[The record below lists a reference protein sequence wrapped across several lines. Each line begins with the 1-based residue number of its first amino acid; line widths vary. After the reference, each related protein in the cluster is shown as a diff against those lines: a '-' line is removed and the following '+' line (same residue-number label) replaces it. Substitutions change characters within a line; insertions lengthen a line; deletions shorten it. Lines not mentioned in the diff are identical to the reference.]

1 MILKHKLIKQVILP
15 RWYIRCSDGYR
26 FNVDFTDF
34 NIEAELD
41 RVVLFSVDDDG
52 TKKLLA
58 EVNSV
63 GKYQTD
69 SNQLLIIFH
78 SDCDLSM
85 RGFRAVVSVVE
96 IDVPQTTTTA
106 PLETTAAT
114 LQTTAAS
121 LETTES
127 IPCKLLYDFKYFVA
141 GT

>member
-58 EVNSV
+58 EVSSV
-63 GKYQTD
+63 GNYQTD
-69 SNQLLIIFH
+69 SNQLLVLFN

-96 IDVPQTTTTA
+96 IDVPQTTNA
-106 PLETTAAT
+106 EP
-114 LQTTAAS
+114 LQTTAAPLQTTTTP
-121 LETTES
+121 LETTDS
-127 IPCKLLYDFKYFVA
+127 ILCKFLYDFKYFVA